1 VIDSRRI
8 TVWSLVAL
16 AAGLGVGMLLYR
28 HEAPWVGMVLEVM
41 RRAGRVWITALQ
53 LTVVPLVVTQ
63 VVVAILRTRRLGSLG
78 ARTLLVFSAMLL
90 SAAVFT
96 LLVTPP
102 LLSLYPVDRN
112 VVLALLQGVTVP
124 PDGADPAATART
136 VTGWLGGMIPD
147 GLRRFLLGQY
157 LLLLLLGAALA
168 ALVVRQLTGPV
179 REAIQL
185 AVEWAAR
192 MTMAIVAV
200 LLVVAPLGVLA
211 LSFGLAQSTGTSA
224 LGLLS
229 AFVIITVTAVLLFT
243 ALLYPL
249 TAMLGRVRVLRFARA
264 IGPAQVVALSS
275 RSSLAALPAMV
286 EAAQEDL
293 DLPPSATGFVL
304 PFAVATVKVSR
315 AMSAPIMLLFLA
327 HALDLPMGPEKLF
340 GFMASVLLLSFAVAG
355 LPGRGPEPS
364 LLPLYVAA
372 GIPLEGVMILEAVDA
387 IPDMFKSMLNV
398 TCNMSAAVIV
408 SRE

>member
-1 VIDSRRI
+1 
-8 TVWSLVAL
+8 
-16 AAGLGVGMLLYR
+16 
-28 HEAPWVGMVLEVM
+28 
-41 RRAGRVWITALQ
+41 
-53 LTVVPLVVTQ
+53 
-63 VVVAILRTRRLGSLG
+63 VAILRTRRLGSLG

-124 PDGADPAATART
+124 PDGADPGATART